1 MKLFKI
7 LLFSILVFAL
17 SISFFGCVSG
27 GTSGSDAENP
37 DPPAITKTDS
47 EVQIITPPSGVTL
60 YDDIQVKVENT
71 PLPLYGV
78 YVNNEHRWSPN
89 PTNRD
94 LTGVGYFS
102 LNGKSKVTV
111 TGGNIT
117 SCTVRPLSAG
127 VKTEISEGAARFTL
141 KSAGNYA
148 VELNNDPKTAIFLFV
163 SDIETESEKP
173 TGKVIRFEKGLH
185 TTQTSPHINNDTVT
199 ISSNTIVIFDE
210 GAVVRA
216 RFVANNAENITLKG
230 KGVIDGSAFTR
241 NASTGEVKVPLDF
254 NYCKNLKFSD
264 FSVLDPA
271 GWCVNWYFCEDSEI
285 DGIKIITSRSNG
297 DGISLQSCKRID
309 VKNCFLR
316 TWDDGL
322 VVKNYPKWS
331 DKSVEGSTEDIC
343 FDNCTVWT
351 DLAQSMEIGYETVGK
366 TLTRVYFTNVTVLH
380 NFHKPVISIHNGN
393 NADISDVYYDTITV
407 EDGSMGRGD
416 AGSNNQ
422 LLDFSVEHSSTW
434 SNQHKVTALGS
445 VNSVS
450 VKNLTMLGGNQVVTM
465 RIAGSVDRR
474 SGYDNTIH
482 RVDAVSLE
490 NVWINGKKLKQN
502 YAYLTINEYA
512 SVSVSEGD
520 SPKLVPFSFSKTE
533 EELRNY
539 TDNAKVSVK

>member
-7 LLFSILVFAL
+7 ILSSILVLAL
-17 SISFFGCVSG
+17 STALFGCVSG
-27 GTSGSDAENP
+27 GTSGSYAENSN
-37 DPPAITKTDS
+37 PPAITKTDS
-47 EVQIITPPSGVTL
+47 EVQIITPPNGVTQFNDL
-60 YDDIQVKVENT
+60 QVKVENT

-78 YVNNEHRWSPN
+78 YVNNEHSWSPN

-102 LNGKSKVTV
+102 LNGKTKITV

-148 VELNNDPKTAIFLFV
+148 VELNDDPETAIFLFV
-163 SDIETESEKP
+163 SDIEADENP
-173 TGKVIRFEKGLH
+173 TGRVIRFEKGLH
-185 TTQTSPHINNDTVT
+185 TTESSPHIFNDTVT
-199 ISSNTIVIFDE
+199 LTSNTTVIFDE

-254 NYCKNLKFSD
+254 NYCKNLNFSD

-285 DGIKIITSRSNG
+285 DGIKIISSRSNG
-297 DGISLQSCKRID
+297 DGISLQSCKRIE

-316 TWDDGL
+316 TWDDSL
-322 VVKNYPKWS
+322 VVKNYPKWENRA
-331 DKSVEGSTEDIC
+331 VEGSTEDIR
-343 FDNCTVWT
+343 FENCTVWT

-366 TLTRVYFTNVTVLH
+366 TLTRVYFTNITVLH

-393 NADISDVYYDTITV
+393 NARISEVCYDTVTV

-416 AGSNNQ
+416 AGNNNQ
-422 LLDFSVEHSSTW
+422 LLEFSVEYSPTW
-434 SNQHKVTALGS
+434 SDQHKVTALGS
-445 VNSVS
+445 INSVT
-450 VKNLTMLGGNQVVTM
+450 VKNITMLGGNAVVTVK
-465 RIAGSVDRR
+465 IAGSVDRR
-474 SGYDNTIH
+474 SGYGNSVH
-482 RVDAVSLE
+482 RTDGVRLE
-490 NVWINGKKLKQN
+490 NVWLNGKKLRQN

-512 SVSVSEGD
+512 SAKVYEGE
-520 SPKLVPFSFSKTE
+520 SPKLATFSFSKTE
-533 EELRNY
+533 EELSGY
-539 TDNAKVSVK
+539 TDHAKVSVK

>member
-7 LLFSILVFAL
+7 ILSSILVLAL
-17 SISFFGCVSG
+17 STALFGCVSG
-27 GTSGSDAENP
+27 GTSNSYAENS

-47 EVQIITPPSGVTL
+47 EVQIITPPNGVTQFNDL
-60 YDDIQVKVENT
+60 QVKVENT

-78 YVNNEHRWSPN
+78 YVNNEHSWSPN

-102 LNGKSKVTV
+102 LNGKTKITV

-127 VKTEISEGAARFTL
+127 VKTEISEGVARFTL

-148 VELNNDPKTAIFLFV
+148 VELNDDPETAIFLFV
-163 SDIETESEKP
+163 SDIEADENP
-173 TGKVIRFEKGLH
+173 TGRVIRFEKGLH
-185 TTQTSPHINNDTVT
+185 TTETSPHIFNDTVT
-199 ISSNTIVIFDE
+199 LTSNTTVIFDE

-254 NYCKNLKFSD
+254 NYCKNLNFSD

-285 DGIKIITSRSNG
+285 DGIKIISSRSNG
-297 DGISLQSCKRID
+297 DGISLQSCKRIE

-316 TWDDGL
+316 TWDDSL
-322 VVKNYPKWS
+322 VVKNYPKWENRA
-331 DKSVEGSTEDIC
+331 VEGSTEDIR
-343 FDNCTVWT
+343 FENCTVWT

-366 TLTRVYFTNVTVLH
+366 TLTRVYFTNITVLH

-393 NADISDVYYDTITV
+393 NARISEVYYDTITV

-422 LLDFSVEHSSTW
+422 LLEFTVEHSPTW

-450 VKNLTMLGGNQVVTM
+450 VKNLTMLGGNPVVTM

-474 SGYDNTIH
+474 SGYNNTVH
-482 RVDAVSLE
+482 RVDGIALE

-502 YAYLTINEYA
+502 YAYLSINEYA

-520 SPKLVPFSFSKTE
+520 NPKLATFNFSKTE
-533 EELRNY
+533 EELKNY
-539 TDNAKVSVK
+539 TDTAKVSAK